1 MNGSP
6 CDNQKTY
13 QCVQGAD
20 PQQVL
25 REDKTLEKR
34 PDRCLDKGVH

>member
-1 MNGSP
+1 MTTKKRTNAFKA
-6 CDNQKTY
+6 QTL
-13 QCVQGAD
+13 
-20 PQQVL
+20 QQVL